1 MRDLV
6 ADEEAVECDDERRDR
21 RDEDELLEVREGEV
35 SFSTH
40 TRAVGQGPG
49 NSLATSRLRDGSRER
64 QELLG
69 QRASRL
75 MQ

>member
-1 MRDLV
+1 MRGEVRDLV

-49 NSLATSRLRDGSRER
+49 
-64 QELLG
+64 
-69 QRASRL
+69 
-75 MQ
+75 